1 MKPDYLQT
9 TEEVLSTQGS
19 SSRGLTGEEAAARL
33 SKHGPNR
40 LQEAK
45 KITNFQRF
53 VQQLKD
59 PMLLIL
65 LAAAAVSA
73 VTSILS
79 HESLTE
85 VFIILVVVLLN
96 AVLGVVQESKAEAAI
111 EALQTM
117 TAATSKV
124 LRDGKIT
131 VLHSVDLVP
140 GDVVILEAGDAVPAD
155 GRLLESASLKIEE
168 AALTGES
175 VPVAKKAGVTVYA
188 GTVVEEG
195 EITLCV
201 KEANGSSKYEK
212 IMTMIEESEKL
223 KSSLESKAEH
233 LADRLVP
240 YTFLGTGLVWLFTGN
255 VTKTIS
261 VLMVDFSCALKLAM
275 PLTVLS
281 AIREGSC
288 HDMTVKGGKYL
299 EAMSEATTIVFDK
312 TGTLTKAQPTV
323 VDVVS
328 FDGQEPDELL
338 KIAACLEEHFPHSM
352 AKAVVRAA
360 ADKHLEHEEMHSKV
374 EYIVAHGIS
383 SHIGEKK
390 VIIGSYHFV
399 FEDEGAKIPEGKE
412 ALFEA
417 LPAEYSHLYMAI
429 DNSLAAVISIEDPLS
444 KEASE
449 VIRSL

>member
-124 LRDGKIT
+124 LRGGRQVTLK
-131 VLHSVDLVP
+131 SEQLVP
-140 GDVVILEAGDAVPAD
+140 GDVVVLEAGDAVPAD
-155 GRLLESASLKIEE
+155 ARVLESASLRVEE

-175 VPVAKKAGVTVYA
+175 VPVEKHAGALAAAPGAKDVPLGDRRNMVYMGSTVVYGRGQAVVTGTGMHTEMGKIATALEAAQDGQTPLQKKLFLQGRRTFYTLLFILWVIQPFKHHHAQNCKAGTQHK
-188 GTVVEEG
+188 TD
-195 EITLCV
+195 CPQRH
-201 KEANGSSKYEK
+201 
-212 IMTMIEESEKL
+212 
-223 KSSLESKAEH
+223 AEQNAH
-233 LADRLVP
+233 GNAEQDACDL
-240 YTFLGTGLVWLFTGN
+240 TFLHFT
-255 VTKTIS
+255 
-261 VLMVDFSCALKLAM
+261 
-275 PLTVLS
+275 
-281 AIREGSC
+281 
-288 HDMTVKGGKYL
+288 
-299 EAMSEATTIVFDK
+299 
-312 TGTLTKAQPTV
+312 
-323 VDVVS
+323 
-328 FDGQEPDELL
+328 
-338 KIAACLEEHFPHSM
+338 
-352 AKAVVRAA
+352 
-360 ADKHLEHEEMHSKV
+360 
-374 EYIVAHGIS
+374 
-383 SHIGEKK
+383 
-390 VIIGSYHFV
+390 
-399 FEDEGAKIPEGKE
+399 
-412 ALFEA
+412 A
-417 LPAEYSHLYMAI
+417 LPFRTMQRT
-429 DNSLAAVISIEDPLS
+429 AATREHTAPEPPPALRPAPAANRWRAGCCS
-444 KEASE
+444 KRCPPKRRN
-449 VIRSL
+449 IP